1 MDFDTH
7 TITRAFPMITSEK
20 SIMCPKTCYG
30 LINVQ
35 FKELQFIRTGERCCW
50 VFVKPDFRITVFQSL
65 FFSFLFFVQ
74 LEELRADI
82 VDMKEMY
89 REQVDLLVNK
99 VFDIHP
105 FHSGFLFPF
114 FGINLICHITS
125 FFFFFFSNCADSRAE
140 FIYGQ

>member
-1 MDFDTH
+1 MLLGVCETWFQ
-7 TITRAFPMITSEK
+7 
-20 SIMCPKTCYG
+20 YY
-30 LINVQ
+30 NVS
-35 FKELQFIRTGERCCW
+35 
-50 VFVKPDFRITVFQSL
+50 VSL
-65 FFSFLFFVQ
+65 FFFFFVFVQ

-105 FHSGFLFPF
+105 FHSGFLFPY

-125 FFFFFFSNCADSRAE
+125 SFFFSNCADTRAE